1 MTTKTRHL
9 TVEELA
15 ERWRCSVYTVRR
27 RVNTGELEGFREG
40 RRWLFKDRAVTEY
53 EKAHSNVGV
62 VRGRAS

>member
-40 RRWLFKDRAVTEY
+40 RRWLVPDRAVAAY
-53 EKAHSNVGV
+53 ERAHSNTGR